1 MRGSYWMRIVALLPV
16 ALLAVIPVLAQQTS
30 QTGDPVAD
38 AARKAREQKK
48 NEPKPKKVFT
58 DDDVKPAE
66 APPAP
71 TQTSTQGQA
80 AGSDQ
85 TGATGGVTTG
95 KEDPNGETAWRKRFA
110 DQRAKIAKAEEELDV
125 MQRELEKAQVQYY
138 PDPQKA
144 MNQQLTRNDIND
156 QTAKINAKKQEIEKL
171 NEELDNMQDQL
182 RKSGGDPGW
191 GR

>member
-1 MRGSYWMRIVALLPV
+1 MRGPYWMRIVALLPV
-16 ALLAVIPVLAQQTS
+16 ALLAVTPVIAQQTS

-66 APPAP
+66 APPA
-71 TQTSTQGQA
+71 QAQASAQGQA
-80 AGSDQ
+80 AGSGQ
-85 TGATGGVTTG
+85 TGATGAAAAS

-110 DQRAKIAKAEEELDV
+110 EQRAKIAKAQEELDV
-125 MQRELEKAQVQYY
+125 LQRELEKAQVQYY

-144 MNQQLTRNDIND
+144 MTQQLTRNDINEKS
-156 QTAKINAKKQEIEKL
+156 AKIAAKQKEIEQL
-171 NEELDNMQDQL
+171 NNELSEMEDQL
-182 RKSGGDPGW
+182 RKGGGDPGW
-191 GR
+191 AR